1 MTVKEFLT
9 TLSLAPGV
17 SGFEDPVA
25 AIVER
30 AWSDLGCEVR
40 RDNLGNVIALRR
52 GTRPTGTRR
61 LKVML
66 AAHLDEV
73 GLIVTRIDRD
83 GFLRFAGVQRP
94 DFRQL
99 LGKEVTVHGRRE
111 LPGVIGHPPPHLLS
125 AEDSRKLPEPED
137 LFIDAG
143 LTVAEAAELV
153 AVGDPVTFRSGV
165 WELKNG
171 LLAGKALDDR
181 SGVAALHQ
189 CLQEL
194 ERSHPAADVYAVA
207 TVQEEVGLRGAVA
220 GTYGVDPD
228 LAIAVDVGYGDTPGV
243 PEHLTWPPGKG
254 PVIAVGGNVHPILHR
269 DLIALA
275 RELDI
280 PYQVEAIPGPT
291 GTDAWA
297 MQVARTGV
305 PTALLSIPCRYM
317 HSAVETIALADVT
330 RSGRLLARF
339 VCDRDLSYLEEL
351 AWK

>member
-17 SGFEDPVA
+17 SGFEDGVA
-25 AIVER
+25 AIVEA
-30 AWSDLGCEVR
+30 AWAGLACEVR
-40 RDNLGNVIALRR
+40 RDSLGNVIALRR
-52 GTRPTGTRR
+52 GSGGTGGRP

-99 LGKEVTVHGRRE
+99 LGKEVTVHGRRD

-125 AEDSRKLPEPED
+125 PEDLRKLPKPED
-137 LFIDAG
+137 LFIDVG
-143 LTVAEAAELV
+143 LTAAEAAELA
-153 AVGDPVTFRSGV
+153 AVGDPVTFRSGL
-165 WELKNG
+165 WELKGG

-181 SGVAALHQ
+181 CGVAVLYE
-189 CLQEL
+189 CLREL
-194 ERSHPAADVYAVA
+194 GRSRPAADVYAVA
-207 TVQEEVGLRGAVA
+207 TVQEEVGLRGAVVGA
-220 GTYGVDPD
+220 YGVEPD
-228 LAIAVDVGYGDTPGV
+228 LAIAVDVGFGDTPGV
-243 PEHLTWPPGKG
+243 PEHLTWPLGKG
-254 PVIAVGGNVHPILHR
+254 PVIAVGANVHPILYR
-269 DLIALA
+269 DLTALA

-280 PYQVEAIPGPT
+280 PYQVEAAPGPT

-317 HSAVETIALADVT
+317 HSVVETIALADVT
-330 RSGRLLARF
+330 RAGRLLARF
-339 VCDRDLSYLEEL
+339 ACDRDLPYLEEL